1 MKLYELINPSDP
13 YLFEAPDLEIAAVVS
28 IILGEGKTPV
38 EEVDSGNLVVPFFML
53 GENEDWTEKTFGKTM
68 EEFLH
73 YIHTERKEDLA
84 TALESVIV
92 GNLENREEFFETVAM
107 IDDPKKKE
115 EYKKKYIKRNTS
127 SLNDIGAYAAKF
139 AKMLREEE

>member
-13 YLFEAPDLEIAAVVS
+13 YFFEAPDLEIAAGVS

-38 EEVDSGNLVVPFFML
+38 KEVDSGNLVVPFFML
-53 GENEDWTEKTFGKTM
+53 GANEDWTEKTFGKTM

-73 YIHTERKEDLA
+73 YIHTERKKDLA

-92 GNLENREEFFETVAM
+92 GNLKDRKEFFETVAL

-139 AKMLREEE
+139 AKMLWEEE